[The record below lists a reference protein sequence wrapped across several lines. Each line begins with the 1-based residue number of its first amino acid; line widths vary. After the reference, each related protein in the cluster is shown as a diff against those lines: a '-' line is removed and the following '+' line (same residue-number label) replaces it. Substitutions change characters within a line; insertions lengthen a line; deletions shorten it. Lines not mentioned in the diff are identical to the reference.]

1 LTFTDEI
8 TKKID
13 GFDGFKHLGA
23 LISLQI
29 ELGLPQQVKRS
40 NKVLKITKNCHVTIG
55 PLPRPLPPCD
65 IW

>member
-13 GFDGFKHLGA
+13 GLDGFKHLGA

-29 ELGLPQQVKRS
+29 ELGLPQQVKWA
-40 NKVLKITKNCHVTIG
+40 NKVLKNYKKLSCYNW
-55 PLPRPLPPCD
+55 PPPPASPPM
-65 IW
+65 